1 MSDPNKEKEAPSEA
15 TNKASKGSSQST
27 PKRDASR
34 KPRKAVKRT
43 TRKTADK
50 TSTDQQAQAVAD
62 ISVADISLG
71 EYAHRVIREHYQAMV
86 KCEKGVLADTGPEPL
101 HQMRVSSR
109 RLYTALSV
117 FEGAIALPKAAGAR
131 RVRSL
136 TRALG
141 NLRDLDVQLQALREE
156 YLPHLDGDEQT
167 QLLGAIAKLERQ
179 RQKAKVKAEDTFSQ
193 SRYNN
198 LKLSYEAW
206 IANPRFTSLGTFP
219 IKTVLP
225 DLLSPLLS
233 QSLLHPGWLIS
244 ADGLTVSN
252 AEVLHDLRKACK
264 FARYQS
270 DFFTTF
276 YDKEFKDWVKG
287 LKALQD
293 ALGGLQDIQV
303 LQRILKKH
311 HMSKTSAP
319 QLHAAI
325 REKEQALLASW
336 ESQRHHY
343 IDTDNRYQLHRM
355 LLSPTV

>member
-1 MSDPNKEKEAPSEA
+1 MSDPNKEKEAPSKA
-15 TNKASKGSSQST
+15 TNKASKGSSQGM
-27 PKRDASR
+27 PKRDASSKSR
-34 KPRKAVKRT
+34 KTVKRT
-43 TRKTADK
+43 ASKTVDK
-50 TSTDQQAQAVAD
+50 ASTAKQAQEA
-62 ISVADISLG
+62 IDISLG

-117 FEGAIALPKAAGAR
+117 FEGAIALPKAASAQ

-136 TRALG
+136 TKALG

-252 AEVLHDLRKACK
+252 AEVLHELRKACK

-319 QLHAAI
+319 HLHAAI